1 MKILI
6 NIVIAILVLDVMLTL
21 AITRAAYKK

>member
-6 NIVIAILVLDVMLTL
+6 NIVIAILVFDVLFAL
-21 AITRAAYKK
+21 AIIRAAYKK